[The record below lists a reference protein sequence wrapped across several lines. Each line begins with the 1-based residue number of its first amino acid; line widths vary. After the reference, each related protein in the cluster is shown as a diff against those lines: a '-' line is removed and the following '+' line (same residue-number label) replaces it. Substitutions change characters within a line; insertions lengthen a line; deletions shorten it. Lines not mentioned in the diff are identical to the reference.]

1 MSQWMSISEIADLYG
16 KSRKWVYNKI
26 AKYSIGTEKP
36 LDGQTRRLQLIDFIA
51 NCGEPEGEDAPNG
64 TEPHTATAQDSTTSP
79 TLLEQEN
86 ALLRRRI
93 DELESDKAERQ
104 VREDRLHS
112 IIERQTLALPPAP
125 SGRGVF
131 SRLKLLL
138 GG

>member
-1 MSQWMSISEIADLYG
+1 MSISECADLYG

-26 AKYSIGTEKP
+26 AKHSIGTEKP
-36 LDGQTRRLQLIDFIA
+36 IDGQTRRLQLVDFIA
-51 NCGEPEGEDAPNG
+51 YCGEPESNG
-64 TEPHTATAQDSTTSP
+64 TSPHTETAQDSTP
-79 TLLEQEN
+79 AAAVLKQEN

-93 DELESDKAERQ
+93 AELEADRSERQ

-125 SGRGVF
+125 SPRGVF